1 MLTDE
6 IMRRFAASM
15 PPSTEV
21 DLPPQ
26 CFVDMAGEFVLFD
39 EESKRLTARFPVLE
53 RYQNPLLTMQGGLI
67 VAAIDNTVGPLSW
80 LIAPPS
86 VTTQMNTSYI
96 RPVTRDD
103 DYILVAGAVDEITRR
118 QLFLSA
124 RVTNPA
130 GKLVAVCHATCAV
143 IQAGK

>member
-21 DLPPQ
+21 DLPPK
-26 CFVDMAGEFVLFD
+26 CFVDMEGEFVLFD

-96 RPVTRDD
+96 RPVARDD
-103 DYILVAGAVDEITRR
+103 AYIHIEATVDEVTRR
-118 QLFLSA
+118 QVFLSA
-124 RVTNPA
+124 RVTNPI
-130 GKLVAVCHATCAV
+130 GKLVAVCYVTCAI

>member
-6 IMRRFAASM
+6 IMRRFAAAI

-21 DLPPQ
+21 ELPPK
-26 CFVDMAGEFVLFD
+26 CFVDMEGEFVFFD

-53 RYQNPLLTMQGGLI
+53 RYQNPLFTMQGGLI

-80 LIAPPS
+80 LVAPPS

-96 RPVTRDD
+96 RPVIRDD
-103 DYILVAGAVDEITRR
+103 DYILVEGAVDEVTRR

-130 GKLVAVCHATCAV
+130 GKLVAVCHATCAI
-143 IQAGK
+143 IQANK